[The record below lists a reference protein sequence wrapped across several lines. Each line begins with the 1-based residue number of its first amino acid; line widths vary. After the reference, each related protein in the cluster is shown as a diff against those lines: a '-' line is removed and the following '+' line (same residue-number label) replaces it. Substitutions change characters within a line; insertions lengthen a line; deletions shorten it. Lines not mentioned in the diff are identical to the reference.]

1 MVTSPSPTGWPRAW
15 LVLACTLALA
25 GTMPGLRAETRV
37 PLVTADGVALAGTYF
52 EASRQPS
59 PMVLLLHMPTRTRGD
74 WREFGRRLAERGI
87 GALAIDLRGHGES
100 ASDPAA
106 VASGGLQ
113 ASVADARAG
122 LAWLK
127 GRPEAAPGR
136 IGVMGA
142 SLGANLA
149 ALAAAED
156 PAVRA
161 LVLLSATLDFRGVRT
176 EAALRQYGARAALL
190 VASQEDAYAIRSLRT
205 LSAAGPGLREVR
217 VLDGAGHG
225 TLMLIRQ
232 PDLAGSLVDWLY
244 SRLL

>member
-1 MVTSPSPTGWPRAW
+1 MVGEPSAAVRPSVW
-15 LVLACTLALA
+15 LVLAWAIA
-25 GTMPGLRAETRV
+25 FGGAVPGLRAETRV
-37 PLVTADGVALAGTYF
+37 PLVTADGVALVGTYY

-59 PMVLLLHMPTRTRGD
+59 PMVLLLHMPTRNRGD
-74 WREFGRRLAERGI
+74 WRDVGRRLAERGV

-106 VASGGLQ
+106 VATGDLQ

-127 GRPEAAPGR
+127 GRPETSPGR
-136 IGVMGA
+136 IGVIGA

-156 PAVRA
+156 PGVRA
-161 LVLLSATLDFRGVRT
+161 LVMLSATLDFRGVRT
-176 EAALRQYGARAALL
+176 EAALRQYGPGSALL
-190 VASQEDAYAIRSLRT
+190 VVSQEDAYAMRSLRVLT
-205 LSAAGPGLREVR
+205 AAGSGLREVR

-225 TLMLIRQ
+225 TTMLARQ
-232 PDLAGSLVDWLY
+232 PDLAGSLVDWLCA
-244 SRLL
+244 RLL

>member
-1 MVTSPSPTGWPRAW
+1 MTSHAARPRVWVVLLAMLAGTSPS
-15 LVLACTLALA
+15 LC
-25 GTMPGLRAETRV
+25 AETRV
-37 PLVTADGVALAGTYF
+37 PLVTSDGVALVGTYY
-52 EASRQPS
+52 EAARQPS
-59 PMVLLLHMPTRTRGD
+59 PTVLLLHMPTRNRAD
-74 WREFGRRLAERGI
+74 WREIGRRLAERGV
-87 GALAIDLRGHGES
+87 GALALDLRGHGES

-113 ASVADARAG
+113 ASVADVRAG

-127 GRPEAAPGR
+127 GRPESIPGH

-149 ALAAAED
+149 ALGSAED
-156 PAVRA
+156 PGVRA
-161 LVLLSATLDFRGVRT
+161 LVLLSATLDFRGLRT
-176 EAALRQYGARAALL
+176 EAALRQYGARPALL
-190 VASQEDAYAIRSLRT
+190 VASQEDAYAMRSLRT
-205 LSAAGPGLREVR
+205 LSAAGAGLREVR

-225 TLMLIRQ
+225 TTMFLHQ